1 MDGGQRHSPS
11 GRRVI
16 NGSSEQPV
24 YRQPEPQQPQ
34 PQVVQQAQPLP
45 QPAQPTQVSSGATLN
60 TAPKT
65 SHRTSSVRQSH
76 TEPTVSRRRKLPLII
91 AAGIIILAVIGFF
104 AWSAFQNKG
113 MVIDGSKYQAVF
125 FTNGQVYFGK
135 LKAQGADYL
144 QLNDVFYLQ
153 TNSETPSEN
162 PQQATTT
169 TDQSNVQLI
178 KLGDEIHGPEDEM
191 VISKDQILFYENLKA
206 DGKVTQSIQ
215 QYKKSNN

>member
-34 PQVVQQAQPLP
+34 PQQQAQPVP
-45 QPAQPTQVSSGATLN
+45 QQQTPQVSSGATLN
-60 TAPKT
+60 TAPKS
-65 SHRTSSVRQSH
+65 SHRSSAASITQ
-76 TEPTVSRRRKLPLII
+76 PQPAKAPNRRRKLPLLI
-91 AAGIIILAVIGFF
+91 AAGIILLALLGFF
-104 AWSAFQNKG
+104 GWSLLQNKG
-113 MVIDGSKYQAVF
+113 MVIDSSKYQAVF

-135 LKAQGADYL
+135 LEAKGTEYL
-144 QLNDVFYLQ
+144 HLSDVFYLQ

-162 PQQATTT
+162 PQQATAT
-169 TDQSNVQLI
+169 TDESNVQLI

-191 VISKDQILFYENLKA
+191 IISKDQVLFYENLKT

-215 QYKKSNN
+215 QYKNSNN